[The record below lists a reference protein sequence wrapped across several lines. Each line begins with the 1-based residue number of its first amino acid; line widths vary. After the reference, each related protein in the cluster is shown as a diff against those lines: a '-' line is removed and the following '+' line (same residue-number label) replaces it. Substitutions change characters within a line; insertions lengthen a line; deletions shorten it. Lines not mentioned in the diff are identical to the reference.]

1 MLKPVPRRSRP
12 NPGRV
17 IIADTTAAG
26 ELVLPSS
33 LAAGS
38 GMTLSRPRSTEK
50 EESTT
55 PPTPEMT
62 LVAPVASSPTC
73 CPTRPRKRA
82 GADNAAGEDGTFVAD
97 SGSGDRSW
105 VLHGVYDQSKDDVR
119 PYRMHTSSRG
129 QHLLIPELACRRVLK
144 VLSQYPYYTI
154 DKGWGYRPR
163 NSTTARKFIRQKLS
177 SPPTRRDRYR
187 SMNRSCETS

>member
-1 MLKPVPRRSRP
+1 MLPGRLWKYKQIKSLTSAQNVQKYLGTSTSCWPCSAGPLRPVGPPGRLAATPAMLKPVPRRSRP

-26 ELVLPSS
+26 ELALPSS
-33 LAAGS
+33 FAAGS
-38 GMTLSRPRSTEK
+38 GMTLSRPRNTEN

-105 VLHGVYDQSKDDVR
+105 VLHGVYDQSEDDVR
-119 PYRMHTSSRG
+119 PTECIPHHTVSIS
-129 QHLLIPELACRRVLK
+129 
-144 VLSQYPYYTI
+144 
-154 DKGWGYRPR
+154 
-163 NSTTARKFIRQKLS
+163 
-177 SPPTRRDRYR
+177 
-187 SMNRSCETS
+187 